1 MKKLP
6 EILAYLSLFLIV
18 FFILVN
24 GFKEAKNRAEKR
36 PIFETTASKKHSK
49 PVVVLD
55 NDGKIVHV
63 YEQEIDGKTYYLFFY
78 ENSSLRIEKS
88 K

>member
-24 GFKEAKNRAEKR
+24 GFKEVKNRTEKR
-36 PIFETTASKKHSK
+36 PIFTTSEKHGK
-49 PVVVLD
+49 PVVILD
-55 NDGKIVHV
+55 NEGKIVHV

-78 ENSSLRIEKS
+78 ENSSFRVEKS

>member
-6 EILAYLSLFLIV
+6 EILAYFSLFLIV
-18 FFILVN
+18 FFILIN
-24 GFKEAKNRAEKR
+24 GLKEAKNRTEKR
-36 PIFETTASKKHSK
+36 PVFETTTVKNNK
-49 PVVVLD
+49 PVITLD
-55 NDGKIVHV
+55 NEGKIVHV

-78 ENSSLRIEKS
+78 ENSSIRIEKS